1 MATVP
6 TTSQR
11 QRQTAIA
18 ESIRSHCQLNQ
29 VNKLTEYH
37 PPQPGGKRAFIVEY
51 QNKGHYPGL
60 KAYFD
65 LEALLVELHGQEV
78 ELMNPHDLA
87 ANPNLNQLLGD
98 AKAVIYA

>member
-1 MATVP
+1 MATVI
-6 TTSQR
+6 TTGQS
-11 QRQTAIA
+11 QRQTATA

-29 VNKLTEYH
+29 VNKLIEYH
-37 PPQPGGKRAFIVEY
+37 PPQPGGKPAFIVEY
-51 QNKGHYPGL
+51 QNNGHYSGL

-65 LEALLVELHGQEV
+65 LENLLVELHGQEV

-87 ANPNLNQLLGD
+87 TNSNLNQLLGE